1 MSINQSGED
10 EKAALLSSTPDSTH
24 HHHHHHRDTSLD
36 NLLIKDDRSFLQRQ
50 WDDTRKRFT
59 PEHEFMW
66 YVRYYANP
74 KHSFLLL
81 LTAALILVGTANRV
95 FFKKMLIPMVNYPY
109 FISQLSTTVYIP
121 IFWPVVWALMLFTSR
136 ITPEMR
142 KFPLWKFLV
151 MGALDATAGVLMIFG
166 GNQTSGAMQQLLI
179 QGVIPF
185 TMFFSWLVSN
195 PLVARILRE
204 KLNVRYRWGHYLG
217 AFVIIAGIVVALLH
231 AFLGS
236 NGAAGNTVFGIIVFF
251 LSATPTAFSGVY
263 KEIAFKGADLDIYYV
278 NAWVCVFQFLV
289 GLLFLPITAIPGFG
303 GLTFPEIPGN
313 LEDGAR
319 CLFTGHNSITT
330 GKNVD
335 DCEWAWTMTLGY
347 IIANIAYNIVILL
360 MLKYGSAALLYV
372 ASAVVLPLAN
382 IAFTLDFIMGKEA
395 TTLSPYDIAGLVVI
409 LIGLVIYR
417 STSEQA
423 PPTTSA
429 DGVVSDEKREVT
441 HVPVGGFMSGQPEAF
456 PTAVVVKAE
465 HMPRSVTQIRG
476 GYMSRLGMAQP
487 GARRAQTLYVNPK
500 TNRLLSVNEDEDVP
514 RP

>member
-1 MSINQSGED
+1 MSINQTED
-10 EKAALLSSTPDSTH
+10 EKASLLHTQH
-24 HHHHHHRDTSLD
+24 HPPHPEDKP
-36 NLLIKDDRSFLQRQ
+36 LIKDDRSFLQRS

-66 YVRYYANP
+66 YARYYANP
-74 KHSFLLL
+74 KNSFVLL
-81 LTAALILVGTANRV
+81 LTAALILVGTCNRV
-95 FFKKMLIPMVNYPY
+95 FFKKMLIPMYNYPY
-109 FISQLSTTVYIP
+109 FISQLTTTVYIP
-121 IFWPVVWALMLFTSR
+121 IFWPVVWGLMLFTSR

-142 KFPLWKFLV
+142 QFPIWKFII
-151 MGALDATAGVLMIFG
+151 MGALDSTAGVLMIFG

-217 AFVIIAGIVVALLH
+217 ALIIIAGIVVALLH
-231 AFLGS
+231 AFLS
-236 NGAAGNTVFGIIVFF
+236 SDGASGNSVFGIIVFF
-251 LSATPTAFSGVY
+251 LSSTPTAFSGVY

-278 NAWVCVFQFLV
+278 NAWVSVFQFLI
-289 GLLFLPITAIPGFG
+289 GLLFLPVTAIPGFG
-303 GLTFPEIPGN
+303 GLTFDEIPTN
-313 LEDGAR
+313 LENGAR

-330 GKNVD
+330 GAHPD
-335 DCEWAWTMTLGY
+335 DCEFAWAMTLGY
-347 IIANIAYNIVILL
+347 IIANIMYNIVILL

-372 ASAVVLPLAN
+372 ASAVILPLAN

-423 PPTTSA
+423 IPAPEGS
-429 DGVVSDEKREVT
+429 VISDEKREVT

-456 PTAVVVKAE
+456 PTAVVVKPE

-476 GYMSRLGMAQP
+476 SYMSRIGVAH
-487 GARRAQTLYVNPK
+487 GAASRRAHTLYVNRD
-500 TNRLLSVNEDEDVP
+500 TNRLLSVNEDDEATP

>member
-1 MSINQSGED
+1 MSINQTGED
-10 EKAALLSSTPDSTH
+10 EKVALLSPTDSVH
-24 HHHHHHRDTSLD
+24 HHHHDESLN
-36 NLLIKDDRSFLQRQ
+36 NLLIKDDRSYLQRT

-59 PEHEFMW
+59 PEHEFAW
-66 YVRYYANP
+66 YIKYYSNP
-74 KHSFLLL
+74 KHSFVLI
-81 LTAALILVGTANRV
+81 LTLALILVGTANRV

-136 ITPEMR
+136 VTPEMR

-179 QGVIPF
+179 QGAIPF

-217 AFVIIAGIVVALLH
+217 ALVIISGIVVALLH
-231 AFLGS
+231 AFLSS
-236 NGAAGNTVFGIIVFF
+236 NGASDNTVFGIIVFF

-303 GLTFPEIPGN
+303 GLTFPEIPDN
-313 LEDGAR
+313 LENGAL

-335 DCEWAWTMTLGY
+335 DCEWAWVMTLGY
-347 IIANIAYNIVILL
+347 IIANIGYNIVILL

-372 ASAVVLPLAN
+372 ASAVILPLAN
-382 IAFTLDFIMGKEA
+382 IAFTLHFIMGDRA

-409 LIGLVIYR
+409 LIGLLIYR

-423 PPTTSA
+423 PPATEGTVS
-429 DGVVSDEKREVT
+429 SDEKREVT

-465 HMPRSVTQIRG
+465 HTPRSVTQIRG
-476 GYMSRLGMAQP
+476 TYMSRLGMAEGGP
-487 GARRAQTLYVNPK
+487 RRAHTLYVNRS
-500 TNRLLSVNEDEDVP
+500 TNRLLSVNEDEDVA